1 MRLPTERQIGVNWL
15 SVKRSKTQKQG
26 HNLVEH
32 STGWGTHKDSAL
44 WIRQKG
50 ALGLAKLEFRCISEE
65 LKKKG
70 LSPQSPINDK
80 RQNY

>member
-32 STGWGTHKDSAL
+32 STGWGTYKDSAF

-65 LKKKG
+65 LKKKR
-70 LSPQSPINDK
+70 LESTIANK
-80 RQNY
+80 